1 MDARAD
7 AAAGTVA
14 VVVAVCGGRSIGGS
28 GERVGGI
35 AGRFKG
41 GRRGLESWVVVE
53 GPDVQ
58 NHGAACRD
66 FLA

>member
-28 GERVGGI
+28 RKGVGCI
-35 AGRFKG
+35 AGRVKG
-41 GRRGLESWVVVE
+41 GRRGSESWIVVE

-58 NHGAACRD
+58 DYGAAGRD
-66 FLA
+66 FQV